1 MKAQAVPSSA
11 MALESLLTLL
21 AVMRRRNRKRR
32 QEPKLPPGCVMVVRY
47 SSR

>member
-11 MALESLLTLL
+11 MALEPLLTLL
-21 AVMRRRNRKRR
+21 AMMRRNRKRR